1 MPEEKQKKMDFGFE
15 KQQWL
20 SLQKEQ

>member
-1 MPEEKQKKMDFGFE
+1 MPEEKQKKTDFGFE

-20 SLQKEQ
+20 FLQKEQ